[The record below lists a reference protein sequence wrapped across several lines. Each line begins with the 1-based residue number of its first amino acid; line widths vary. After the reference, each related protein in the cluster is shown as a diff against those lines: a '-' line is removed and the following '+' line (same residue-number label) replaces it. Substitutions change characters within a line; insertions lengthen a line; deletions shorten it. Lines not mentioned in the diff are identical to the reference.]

1 MKSECNDEEA
11 RRAYWSTQMDAAYA
25 FMGKMLEYPVEECG
39 ESLVSL
45 KEAVAAEGLAVEFS
59 QSLIA
64 GQDARLFYLRSGLIP
79 DFLAVARE
87 MNERGWMLKVE
98 DGFRSREMQRH
109 IALHETVLDLVL
121 QKVIWETRGTIP
133 DPVFLFQRLTCLI
146 ATYPKIGTHMSGS
159 AIDISVLRASDHSEV
174 GRGAPYLEMSELTP
188 MESPFVNAEAARN
201 REAIS
206 ELMRHHGFI
215 PYPQEFWHYS
225 KGDAY
230 AESLTAS
237 GRPARY
243 GAVDFDSST
252 GRVSP
257 ILNPCEPLH
266 SMNDIRRH
274 IALALDR
281 VKLRA
286 EKIR

>member
-1 MKSECNDEEA
+1 MKSERNDEEA

-25 FMGKMLEYPVEECG
+25 FTGKMLEYPVEECG

-87 MNERGWMLKVE
+87 MNARGWTLKVE
-98 DGFRSREMQRH
+98 DGFRSRAMQRH
-109 IALHETVLDLVL
+109 IALHENVLDLIL
-121 QKVIWETRGTIP
+121 KKVIWENHGAIP

-159 AIDISVLRASDHSEV
+159 AIDISVSRSADHVEV

-188 MESPFVNAEAARN
+188 MASPFVSAEASRN

-206 ELMRHHGFI
+206 DVMRRHGFI
-215 PYPQEFWHYS
+215 AYPQEFWHYS

-243 GAVDFDSST
+243 GAVDVDLST
-252 GRVSP
+252 GRTIP
-257 ILNPCEPLH
+257 IANPGESLH
-266 SMNDIRRH
+266 SMDDIRSH
-274 IALALDR
+274 IALALSR
-281 VKLRA
+281 
-286 EKIR
+286 IRKDT